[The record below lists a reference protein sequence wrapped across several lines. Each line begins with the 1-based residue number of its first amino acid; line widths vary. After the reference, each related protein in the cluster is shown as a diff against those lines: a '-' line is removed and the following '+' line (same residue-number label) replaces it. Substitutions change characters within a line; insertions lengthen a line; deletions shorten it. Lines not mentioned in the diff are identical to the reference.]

1 MHRNRAILLLAAGL
15 LATGGCAT
23 VKSHWPFGKAKVAAP
38 EPVQELQLQSA
49 TADSAPAVLQY
60 WERNTLVVDLT
71 NVASAGQLQLIRDP
85 ARTWPVRVAFRML
98 PGRFEALEVRGA
110 QRVILPVAAGAGAVT
125 SVLPP
130 GAYDGSTTG
139 LTLRWGAST
148 DF

>member
-23 VKSHWPFGKAKVAAP
+23 VKSHWPFGKTKVAVV
-38 EPVQELQLQSA
+38 EPVQELHVESA
-49 TADSAPAVLQY
+49 ADPVPAVVQF

-71 NVASAGQLQLIRDP
+71 NVGSSGQLQLIRDP

-98 PGRFEALEVRGA
+98 PGRFEALEVQGA
-110 QRVILPVAAGAGAVT
+110 QRIVVPVAAGDGAVT
-125 SVLPP
+125 AALPP
-130 GAYDGSTTG
+130 GVYESATTA
-139 LTLRWGAST
+139 LALHWGAKA

>member
-38 EPVQELQLQSA
+38 EPVQELHVQLA
-49 TADSAPAVLQY
+49 AGDAAPAVLQY

-71 NVASAGQLQLIRDP
+71 NVASSGQLQLIRDQ
-85 ARTWPVRVAFRML
+85 ARTWPVRVAFRMA
-98 PGRFEALEVRGA
+98 PGRFEALEVQGA
-110 QRVILPVAAGAGAVT
+110 QRVVVPVAAGNGAVT
-125 SVLPP
+125 SVLPA
-130 GAYDGSTTG
+130 GAYESATTT
-139 LTLRWGAST
+139 LSLRWGARA